1 MSEIQE
7 LADLLPSE
15 VCEGES
21 PPCLFASS
29 EGFSGTLWHVL
40 ACSKITLISSS
51 SCGVLLV

>member
-1 MSEIQE
+1 MSEIQG
-7 LADLLPSE
+7 LAVLLPSE

-29 EGFSGTLWHVL
+29 DGLSGTLWHVL
-40 ACSKITLISSS
+40 ACSNIALISLS